1 MTDMQ
6 LVSLCIRGERKA
18 QKALYDKYSRQM
30 YSICLRYCH
39 DQAVAA
45 DAMQN
50 GFIRVYKYIDKF
62 KETGNLG
69 AWIRR
74 IIVNAC
80 LDELKKRGNN
90 ITLELDNVNVRE
102 LKVEMEPV
110 VDQFNMDRIL
120 GLLKQLPV
128 GYRTIFS
135 MSVFDEMNHKEI
147 ATALNITEST
157 SRSQFMRARKM
168 LQEQIKTDGYLSSQ
182 YLNTNKTYTA

>member
-1 MTDMQ
+1 MTDKQ
-6 LVSLCIRGERKA
+6 LVKKCIKGERKA

-30 YSICLRYCH
+30 YSICLRYCS
-39 DQAVAA
+39 DQGIAA

-50 GFIRVYKYIDKF
+50 GFIRVFKYIEKF

-80 LDELKKRGNN
+80 LDELNKRGKRM
-90 ITLELDNVNVRE
+90 TVDLENADVHA
-102 LKVEMEPV
+102 LKVEMHPV
-110 VDQFNMDRIL
+110 ADQFNMDRVMV
-120 GLLKQLPV
+120 LLKKLPI

-135 MSVFDEMNHKEI
+135 MLVFDEMNHKEV
-147 ATALNITEST
+147 AKALKIKEST

-168 LQEQIKTDGYLSSQ
+168 LQEHIKSDAYLSSQ
-182 YLNTNKTYTA
+182 YLKKNKIYTA